1 MHKLHYLDLI
11 AIGLYFLGLL
21 WVGLAVVWTLAGESL
36 DFSSSYAGWVAA
48 LPVLV
53 IISLLTKY
61 SPEENTALFYYWGRV
76 NR

>member
-11 AIGLYFLGLL
+11 AIGPYFLGLL
-21 WVGLAVVWTLAGESL
+21 WVGLAVVWTLAGEPL
-36 DFSSSYAGWVAA
+36 AFSSSCAGWVAA

-53 IISLLTKY
+53 IVSLLTKY
-61 SPEENTALFYYWGRV
+61 SPEENTALFYDRDRV